1 MELESPRE
9 EESESRMTAP
19 GTQGGFNRL
28 AVLDIETTGLN
39 ASSDSTLEVGIVIVD
54 SKLREIAHHCVLIA
68 SAENVAWA
76 KLALEQAGRGAP
88 MTFAQSMHLN
98 NELISDLC
106 SPINFRRF
114 FGLETSTVVIDYQ
127 LAADRLCAFLDEQ
140 GILEPVPLV
149 GSSVRSLD
157 GPFLE
162 RYMPKLFSRFT
173 HRTIDASALTEL
185 ARFID
190 PQGYE
195 ALAAATPESGHRTVE
210 DCRRSVGI
218 IQAFARR
225 YGIGPLPEPVQS
237 TPVS

>member
-1 MELESPRE
+1 
-9 EESESRMTAP
+9 
-19 GTQGGFNRL
+19 
-28 AVLDIETTGLN
+28 
-39 ASSDSTLEVGIVIVD
+39 
-54 SKLREIAHHCVLIA
+54 
-68 SAENVAWA
+68 
-76 KLALEQAGRGAP
+76 
-88 MTFAQSMHLN
+88 MTFAQTMHLN

-114 FGLETSTVVIDYQ
+114 LGLETSTVVIDYQ

-185 ARFID
+185 TRFID
-190 PQGYE
+190 PPGYE

-210 DCRRSVGI
+210 DCRRSIGI

-225 YGIGPLPEPVQS
+225 YGIGSLPELEQN

>member
-1 MELESPRE
+1 MCGKHG
-9 EESESRMTAP
+9 TAEQ
-19 GTQGGFNRL
+19 GTPAFDRL
-28 AVLDIETTGLN
+28 AVLDIETTGLD
-39 ASSDSTLEVGIVIVD
+39 SDTDLILEVGIVIVD
-54 SKLREIAHHCVLIA
+54 ARLHEIAHLCVLIA
-68 SAENVAWA
+68 SPLNVAWA
-76 KLALEQAGRGAP
+76 KH
-88 MTFAQSMHLN
+88 TYAQWDRSAQLSVAQTMHLN
-98 NELISDLC
+98 NRLIRDLHRPM
-106 SPINFRRF
+106 SFAQSHADGTR
-114 FGLETSTVVIDYQ
+114 TVVAGYQ
-127 LAADRLCAFLDEQ
+127 QATALLCAFLDEQ

-210 DCRRSVGI
+210 DCRRSIGI
-218 IQAFARR
+218 IQAFAQR
-225 YGIGPLPEPVQS
+225 YGIGSLSRVSGQE
-237 TPVS
+237 TPIS